1 MNCSC
6 DTLFSLRN
14 LSECCPT
21 HAPLIKIPTHTTN
34 ITAETSKH
42 VVNAYSTSR
51 EYTGDDAAVVIHMIR
66 FLYTHIMATEWEAI
80 PSEASLHI
88 VPPIK
93 WKHTSKN
100 NKTKNSQKV
109 SCAHNLFADILE
121 SSEHMN
127 TAQVHNLVGTSRIQS
142 SLETIDLPAVS
153 NLLPNSLCDKQK
165 FAAITIRL
173 REPTC
178 TVLLFTSGKMLLTG
192 CKSLLDCILASKI
205 VTNLMR
211 QGFPGN
217 VFTLEPI
224 KIQNIVG
231 NALVPLLADEVLD
244 LNRFYTDFNIF
255 CTYQPNMFPGLIYRP
270 TNLPIVLLIFFS
282 GKAFITGA
290 KNIPDVY
297 YGWNEMRKL
306 LRTYNVQAT
315 LTTNK

>member
-1 MNCSC
+1 
-6 DTLFSLRN
+6 
-14 LSECCPT
+14 
-21 HAPLIKIPTHTTN
+21 
-34 ITAETSKH
+34 
-42 VVNAYSTSR
+42 
-51 EYTGDDAAVVIHMIR
+51 
-66 FLYTHIMATEWEAI
+66 
-80 PSEASLHI
+80 
-88 VPPIK
+88 
-93 WKHTSKN
+93 
-100 NKTKNSQKV
+100 
-109 SCAHNLFADILE
+109 
-121 SSEHMN
+121 
-127 TAQVHNLVGTSRIQS
+127 
-142 SLETIDLPAVS
+142 
-153 NLLPNSLCDKQK
+153 
-165 FAAITIRL
+165 
-173 REPTC
+173 
-178 TVLLFTSGKMLLTG
+178 
-192 CKSLLDCILASKI
+192 
-205 VTNLMR
+205 MR

-282 GKAFITGA
+282 GKVFITGA